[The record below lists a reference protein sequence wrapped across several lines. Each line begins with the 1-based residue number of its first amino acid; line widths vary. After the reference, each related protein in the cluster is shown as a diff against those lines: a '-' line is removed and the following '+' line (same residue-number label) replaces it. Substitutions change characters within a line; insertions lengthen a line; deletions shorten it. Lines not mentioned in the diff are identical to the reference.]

1 MAPARGR
8 RLARSSRSGRRP
20 RRPREL
26 APGRHA
32 PEELPLLGVLT
43 HRSSIPLSA
52 SARTSAPR
60 RGTGGGGLASEA
72 TSASGGRRQAGS
84 LRNLVD
90 RVPTPVPLAKGSRFE
105 LANDHGMRGLRARRR
120 AHLRRAAKTAA
131 RCRGAHDPVGR
142 RRRGPVPVEPEDG
155 GQAGSAVPSTS
166 TAEEELSAAAASARA
181 PRDSRDDRSHAGLTW
196 AMLVLFSVAGA
207 VLLRELGK
215 CHSG

>member
-60 RGTGGGGLASEA
+60 RGTGGGRLASEA

-105 LANDHGMRGLRARRR
+105 LANGHSTRGLRARRR
-120 AHLRRAAKTAA
+120 ARLRRAAKTAA

-142 RRRGPVPVEPEDG
+142 RRRPRSGRARGWRPGRLRGPVHEHG
-155 GQAGSAVPSTS
+155 GGGAERRSGLGPST
-166 TAEEELSAAAASARA
+166 
-181 PRDSRDDRSHAGLTW
+181 PR
-196 AMLVLFSVAGA
+196 FSG
-207 VLLRELGK
+207 
-215 CHSG
+215 